1 MKTLPLFLL
10 GAFLFFAPELHAQKK
25 EKDGIFVRVYDLE
38 GQKVAKGYIQ
48 SVDHDIVTVAL
59 RGKTTELP
67 VAEIGKLRLKR
78 SYGNAVV
85 RGSYT
90 GLGVG
95 TALGVIYALGDD
107 SISSDIGLVVLP
119 VGGAFYGGVIG
130 AIIGIFKKPVEVE
143 INGQSEKLQDFYS
156 VLGRSAWRGFLYF

>member
-25 EKDGIFVRVYDLE
+25 EKDGIFVRVYNLE

-48 SVDHDIVTVAL
+48 AVDQEAVTVVL

-85 RGSYT
+85 RGTYT
-90 GLGVG
+90 GL
-95 TALGVIYALGDD
+95 ALGTVLGVVYAASDD
-107 SISSDIGLVVLP
+107 SLSSDVGLVALP
-119 VGGAFYGGVIG
+119 VGGAFYGSVIG

-143 INGQSEKLQDFYS
+143 INGQSEKLQNFYS
-156 VLGRSAWRGFLYF
+156 VLGRSE

>member
-10 GAFLFFAPELHAQKK
+10 GAFLFFAPELHAQNK

-48 SVDHDIVTVAL
+48 SVDQDIVTVAL

-85 RGSYT
+85 KGAYT
-90 GLGVG
+90 GLALGAVLGVG
-95 TALGVIYALGDD
+95 YAAADD
-107 SISSDIGLVVLP
+107 SFASDIALVAFP
-119 VGGAFYGGVIG
+119 AGGAFYGGVIG

-156 VLGRSAWRGFLYF
+156 VLGRSE